1 MMTFRLHRL
10 SQSMSAAQH
19 TDTLSVLRN
28 ARKKMIR
35 RRKDNCSYSYL
46 DFLSVEFRLDGSES
60 SQLSKLDK
68 NYREKGN
75 MRQN

>member
-10 SQSMSAAQH
+10 SQS
-19 TDTLSVLRN
+19 TLSVLRN
-28 ARKKMIR
+28 AWKKMIR
-35 RRKDNCSYSYL
+35 RRKNNSSYSYL
-46 DFLSVEFRLDGSES
+46 NFLSVEFRLDGSES

>member
-10 SQSMSAAQH
+10 SQS
-19 TDTLSVLRN
+19 TLSVLRN

-35 RRKDNCSYSYL
+35 RRKNNSSYSYL
-46 DFLSVEFRLDGSES
+46 NFLSVEFRLDGSES

>member
-1 MMTFRLHRL
+1 
-10 SQSMSAAQH
+10 
-19 TDTLSVLRN
+19 
-28 ARKKMIR
+28 MIR
-35 RRKDNCSYSYL
+35 RSKNNSSYSYL
-46 DFLSVEFRLDGSES
+46 NFLSVEFRLDGSES